1 MMKMFP
7 VGTRVMMKAPTET
20 RSSPKARKT
29 RTFLGSLWE
38 ESLRPKINRRLKR
51 WQTSGVI
58 DEDSHFVSIY
68 SL

>member
-7 VGTRVMMKAPTET
+7 MGTRAMMKAPTET
-20 RSSPKARKT
+20 RSSPMTGKT
-29 RTFLGSLWE
+29 RAFLDSLWE
-38 ESLRPKINRRLKR
+38 KSLRPQINRRLKR

-58 DEDSHFVSIY
+58 DEDSNFVSIY